1 MSRTPRKP
9 AADESGMITVK
20 QACHILN
27 CKPEA
32 ITHAIDSGTLKA
44 YRWANTNIVRIKKDD
59 ITALWEPTQVTNKD
73 DLDGLT
79 PTERTILAL

>member
-1 MSRTPRKP
+1 MTRTPRKP
-9 AADESGMITVK
+9 AVDESGMITVK

-32 ITHAIDSGTLKA
+32 ITHAITSGDLKA

-59 ITALWEPTQVTNKD
+59 ITALWEPTHVTNKD

-79 PTERTILAL
+79 PTQRNFI